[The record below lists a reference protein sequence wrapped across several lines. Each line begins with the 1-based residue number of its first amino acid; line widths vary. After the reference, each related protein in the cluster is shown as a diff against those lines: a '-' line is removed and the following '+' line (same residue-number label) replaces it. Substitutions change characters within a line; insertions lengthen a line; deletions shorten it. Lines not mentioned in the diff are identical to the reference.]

1 MKEIQQL
8 FSNLKNTFPTIT
20 VTDII
25 DILLV
30 TFIVYQVINL
40 IRTTSANRIAKAI
53 IFLLI
58 LTFITE
64 LLNLHTL
71 NYLLDR
77 VLELGVVAIVIVFQ
91 PELRRFLERL
101 GGRSVKGLMGI
112 AANPNDETEHAID
125 ETVLACEEMSAE
137 RCGALIV
144 FERNNSL
151 EQICATGTVVDA
163 TVSQELVRNIFF
175 PKAALHDGAMIVQN
189 GRIGA
194 AGCVLPL
201 SENRNISTDL
211 GTRHRAGIGMSES
224 SDAVVIIVSEE
235 TGTIS
240 VAIGGMLKRH
250 LAPQTLKK
258 LLQMELLGTE
268 KKTGVMDKLGLD
280 KLGLDK
286 LKLDNLKKHKKG
298 EKDDVQR
305 K

>member
-8 FSNLKNTFPTIT
+8 FSNLKSTFPTIT
-20 VTDII
+20 ITDIL

-30 TFIVYQVINL
+30 AFIIYQVINL

-58 LTFITE
+58 LTLITD

-77 VLELGVVAIVIVFQ
+77 VLELGIVAIVIVFQ
-91 PELRRFLERL
+91 PELRRFLERI

-112 AANPNDETEHAID
+112 NANPNYETEHAID
-125 ETVLACEEMSAE
+125 ETVLACEEMSEE

-144 FERNNSL
+144 FERDNSL

-163 TVSQELVRNIFF
+163 AVSQELVRNIFF

-201 SENRNISTDL
+201 SENRKISTDL
-211 GTRHRAGIGMSES
+211 GTRHRAGIGMSET

-240 VAIGGMLKRH
+240 VAIGGMLKRQFS
-250 LAPQTLKK
+250 PETLKK
-258 LLQMELLGTE
+258 LLQKELLGDE
-268 KKTGVMDKLGLD
+268 KKNGVMDKLV
-280 KLGLDK
+280 LDK
-286 LKLDNLKKHKKG
+286 LKLDKLKKRKKG
-298 EKDDVQR
+298 DDNNVQR
-305 K
+305 